1 MAESDSLTLWS
12 NTRKAFLSVCFKIAF
27 LKLMDLMGTSATSDM
42 PLGERGEG
50 DCDAA
55 T

>member
-12 NTRKAFLSVCFKIAF
+12 NTRKAFLSICFKMAF
-27 LKLMDLMGTSATSDM
+27 LKLMDLMSTSARSDIS
-42 PLGERGEG
+42 LGERGES

>member
-12 NTRKAFLSVCFKIAF
+12 NTRKAFLSVCFKMAF
-27 LKLMDLMGTSATSDM
+27 LKLMGTSATSDM
-42 PLGERGEG
+42 SLGERGES

>member
-12 NTRKAFLSVCFKIAF
+12 NTRKAFLSVCFKKAF
-27 LKLMDLMGTSATSDM
+27 LKLMDLMGSSATSDM
-42 PLGERGEG
+42 SLGKRGES